1 MKMIMIVFRES
12 LEEDIRGLLSK
23 NQVEA
28 FTEMVDVVGKSE
40 AGAAFHSLSWP
51 GLNNMILVALP
62 EVQADRVVAALKTF
76 HDQQV
81 RSEHGAKIPMRVFT
95 LPCELVV

>member
-12 LEEDIRGLLSK
+12 LEEDIRALLGE
-23 NQVEA
+23 NEVEA
-28 FTEMVDVVGKSE
+28 FTEMVDVVGKGE
-40 AGAAFHSLSWP
+40 AGAAFHSVSWP

-62 EVQADRVVAALKTF
+62 EVQANRVVAALKTF
-76 HDQQV
+76 HDKQV
-81 RSEHGAKIPMRVFT
+81 QRERGAKIPMRVFT